1 MPLPF
6 IVADIPDLA
15 IPPAPPSLV
24 MPSPGVAPLWVNG
37 GVNPV
42 GQPFAPSAGS
52 GSFPIPLP
60 APSPSDWVDGSAG
73 TRGSDGGGGSVS
85 SRAADLVLT
94 ADHQE
99 YEVERQIISA
109 RGNVLAQLGSSQLA
123 SDRLWVNLNQRQ
135 LRAEGNVIANRNQQ
149 AIAGDRLTYNLLQGA
164 GTLTNAQGQL
174 ALETLGTDFSNLL
187 QDSDRP
193 PSALN
198 DPRQGVGSLSQITN
212 TGDLAFSTLASQP
225 GTAPSAGQVRFHAGR
240 LAFDADG
247 WYGDD
252 LRVTNDPLSPP
263 ELELRGNHLRI
274 TSLNPEE
281 DEVCIE
287 GPRVVFDQGL
297 TIPLL
302 RNCYVLRRGRLPRD
316 AFNPLPTSIGYDGR
330 DRDGLFIGR
339 EFQVL
344 QEGSWRLSLSPQLYL
359 SRWLQGDS
367 LNLFEPA
374 NFGLVGRLNGQVSPR
389 TSFTGVFSLPG
400 LDLSNV
406 TERLRASLRLQQWVG
421 DHRLTMEY
429 TYRDRLFNGSLG
441 FQDVQ
446 SSLGVLL
453 QSPLITLGDSQIN
466 LSYQAAGQYVTAN
479 TDQPDLLEDG
489 STLGLTS
496 LFRLQG
502 AVDLNRSFTL
512 WQGTPQTP
520 DSTEARGYVARPLVP
535 SLSLL
540 VGLRGIATY
549 YSSNDLQESLEG
561 RVGLNGQF
569 GRLTRNVFDY
579 TQFNLG
585 FSSSFVGDSRSP
597 FLFDRAVDQ
606 NVLSGGILQQIYGPI
621 LVGFQTSFNVDT
633 GQKIDTSLIF
643 EYRRR
648 TYSISVR
655 YSPIQET
662 GLVEF
667 RLSNFNWAPP

>member
-6 IVADIPDLA
+6 IVADIPHP
-15 IPPAPPSLV
+15 ITPPASPGLV
-24 MPSPGVAPLWVNG
+24 VPSPTSTPPRVDGDP
-37 GVNPV
+37 NPV
-42 GQPFAPSAGS
+42 DQ
-52 GSFPIPLP
+52 PLP
-60 APSPSDWVDGSAG
+60 LGEEGAAVPSPWIDGAVG
-73 TRGSDGGGGSVS
+73 A
-85 SRAADLVLT
+85 RAAAAGADPAGARAIDLILT
-94 ADHQE
+94 ADQQE
-99 YEVERQIISA
+99 YEVGRQIISA
-109 RGNVLAQLGSSQLA
+109 QGQVLAQLGNSRLA
-123 SDRLWVNLNQRQ
+123 SDRLWVNLDQRR
-135 LRAEGNVIANRNQQ
+135 LRAEGNVIVNRNQQ
-149 AIAGDRLTYNLLQGA
+149 AIAGDSLTYNLLQGA
-164 GTLTNAQGQL
+164 GSLSNAQGRI
-174 ALETLGTDFSNLL
+174 ALTTLETDFSDLL
-187 QDSDRP
+187 TDSGGSVGP
-193 PSALN
+193 LN
-198 DPRQGVGSLSQITN
+198 DPRQGLGSLSQITN
-212 TGDLAFSTLASQP
+212 VGDLGFSTGTSQP
-225 GTAPSAGQVRFHAGR
+225 GPRPPTSGQLRFQAGH
-240 LAFDADG
+240 LAFDANG
-247 WYGDD
+247 WYGED

-263 ELELRGNHLRI
+263 ELELRGNRLRV
-274 TSLNPEE
+274 TPLGPEE
-281 DEVCIE
+281 EEVCIE

-302 RNCYVLRRGRLPRD
+302 RNCYVLQRGRLPRD

-344 QEGSWRLSLSPQLYL
+344 REGPWRLSLSPQLYL
-359 SRWLQGDS
+359 SRWLQSDS
-367 LNLFEPA
+367 LNLVQPA
-374 NFGLVGRLNGQVSPR
+374 NFGLVGRLNGQLSPR
-389 TSFTGVFSLPG
+389 TSLTGLFSLPG
-400 LDLSNV
+400 LDLGNL

-421 DHRLTMEY
+421 DHRLSLEY

-446 SSLGVLL
+446 SSLGALL
-453 QSPLITLGDSQIN
+453 QSPPITLGDSQIN

-479 TDQPDLLEDG
+479 TDQPDLLGDG
-489 STLGLTS
+489 TGLGLVS

-512 WQGTPQTP
+512 WQGAPQAP
-520 DSTEARGYVARPLVP
+520 DQPPSPGYSPRPLVP

-569 GRLTRNVFDY
+569 GRLTRNYFDY

-585 FSSSFVGDSRSP
+585 LSSSLVGGKESP

-621 LVGFQTSFNVDT
+621 LVGFQTAFNLDT
-633 GQKIDTSLIF
+633 GQKIDTSLIV

-648 TYSISVR
+648 TYGISVR

-667 RLSNFNWAPP
+667 RLSNFDWTPPWQAGG

>member
-6 IVADIPDLA
+6 IVADIPHLVM
-15 IPPAPPSLV
+15 PPAPPSLV
-24 MPSPGVAPLWVNG
+24 VPSPWIDGGLNPASQVSVPLG
-37 GVNPV
+37 GE
-42 GQPFAPSAGS
+42 GSA
-52 GSFPIPLP
+52 PIPMP
-60 APSPSDWVDGSAG
+60 VPSPSGWVDGSVG
-73 TRGSDGGGGSVS
+73 TGGPDGGGDSLS
-85 SRAADLVLT
+85 SRVTDLVLT

-99 YEVERQIISA
+99 YEVGRQMISA
-109 RGNVLAQLGSSQLA
+109 QGNVLAQLGNSRLA
-123 SDRLWVNLNQRQ
+123 SDRLWVNLDQRR
-135 LRAEGNVIANRNQQ
+135 LRAEGNVIVNRNQQ
-149 AIAGDRLTYNLLQGA
+149 AIAGDSLTYNLLQGA
-164 GTLTNAQGQL
+164 GTFTNAQGQL
-174 ALETLGTDFSNLL
+174 TLETLGTDFRDLL
-187 QDSDRP
+187 GDRDRP
-193 PSALN
+193 MGPLN
-198 DPRQGVGSLSQITN
+198 DPRQGLGSLSQITSVS
-212 TGDLAFSTLASQP
+212 DLGFSTAASQP
-225 GTAPSAGQVRFHAGR
+225 ESRPPTTGQVRFQASR

-252 LRVTNDPLSPP
+252 LRLTNDPISPP
-263 ELELRGNHLRI
+263 ELELRGNRLRI
-274 TSLNPEE
+274 TPLNAEE
-281 DEVCIE
+281 EEVCIE
-287 GPRVVFDQGL
+287 GPRLVFDQGL

-302 RNCYVLRRGRLPRD
+302 RNCYVLQRGRLPRD
-316 AFNPLPTSIGYDGR
+316 AFNPLPTSLGYDGR

-344 QEGSWRLSLSPQLYL
+344 REGPWQLSLSPQIYL
-359 SRWLQGDS
+359 SRWLQSDS
-367 LNLFEPA
+367 LNLVQPA
-374 NFGLVGRLNGQVSPR
+374 NFGLVGRINGQVTPR
-389 TSFTGVFSLPG
+389 TRFTGVFSLPG

-453 QSPLITLGDSQIN
+453 QSPLIILGNSQIN
-466 LSYQAAGQYVTAN
+466 LTYQAAGQYVTAN

-489 STLGLTS
+489 TTLGLVS

-502 AVDLNRSFTL
+502 AVDLNRGFTL
-512 WQGTPQTP
+512 WQGAPHP
-520 DSTEARGYVARPLVP
+520 DHGPSLGYSPRPLVP

-549 YSSNDLQESLEG
+549 YSSNNLQESLEG

-569 GRLTRNVFDY
+569 GRLTKNYFDY

-585 FSSSFVGDSRSP
+585 FSNSLVGDSRSP

-621 LVGFQTSFNVDT
+621 LVGFQTAFNVDT
-633 GQKIDTSLIF
+633 GQKIDTTLIL

-648 TYSISVR
+648 TYNIAVR